1 MSLSGRKFLLPL
13 CPIWRKGVCELQA
26 VNICRFIKIKD
37 IGYWTAL
44 CAYRTPQTA
53 IGKSLSNN
61 TISTLKIYHD

>member
-1 MSLSGRKFLLPL
+1 ML
-13 CPIWRKGVCELQA
+13 CQVVIFYYLCTRNWQTGVCEPQA